1 MLRLHK
7 TLDEVIA
14 FLAPAESERP
24 RVMLAS
30 TQDALN
36 GVDVRELT
44 PDEWPLVTVRG
55 LQGRV
60 LDQVTVVFDP
70 AASALP
76 LPGRGEMMVV
86 MLRWQAPRIAQDTRA
101 GGEHHIARRERKA
114 SASKYEQLL
123 RDARKKPR

>member
-14 FLAPAESERP
+14 FLVPEGTALP

-30 TQDALN
+30 TRDALN
-36 GVDVRELT
+36 GADVRELT

-55 LQGRV
+55 LHGRA

-70 AASALP
+70 VESPLP
-76 LPGRGEMMVV
+76 LPERGEMMVV
-86 MLRWQAPRIAQDTRA
+86 MLRWRAPRIAADTRA
-101 GGEHHIARRERKA
+101 GGEHHIMRRERKA
-114 SASKYEQLL
+114 ASKFEQRL
-123 RDARKKPR
+123 RELRKKP